1 MAEPAG
7 VLRDIALA
15 KRTEL
20 ASRFDGVSIDSL
32 RQRAQP
38 TARGLAKA
46 LAREGARF
54 ILEIKRAS
62 PSAGAIR
69 SGADPALLARG
80 YAEVADALSVL
91 TDRQFFSGSLDDLA
105 VARGEFDGPILAKDF
120 FIDPRQVAEARI
132 AGADAILV
140 MLSLLD
146 DAAAGAMIEEARRFG
161 MDALVEVHDE
171 PEMRRAASLGA
182 RLIGINNRD
191 LRDFSIDLG
200 TTERLSRIATDCVL
214 VSESGVSTRADVER
228 LAPFADAFLVGSSL
242 MRAAEPAQAARALM
256 FGRTKLCGLNCSGDV
271 DAARPASFAGFVFV
285 PGSPRQVTADEAAPL
300 AGHARESGMRPV
312 GVFRDASTGAVAGHA
327 RKSGMLPV
335 GVFRDSP
342 PGAVA
347 DVATLLNLHAV
358 QLHGREDREYV
369 RALRRELPEACE
381 IWTALGV
388 GREPLVSRGGDR
400 LLFDNA
406 EGGSGRP
413 FDWAE
418 IDGHAQLAQA
428 VIAGGIGPH
437 NARAARGLGAYAID
451 VGSAVDFRPGRK
463 SPEKIAAL
471 FQSLRHPSRERLSA
485 CA

>member
-200 TTERLSRIATDCVL
+200 TTERLSRIAPDCVL
-214 VSESGVSTRADVER
+214 VSESGVGTRADVER

-300 AGHARESGMRPV
+300 AGHAR
-312 GVFRDASTGAVAGHA
+312 
-327 RKSGMLPV
+327 KSGMLPV
-335 GVFRDSP
+335 GVFRDAP

-451 VGSAVDFRPGRK
+451 VGSGVDFRPGRK
-463 SPEKIAAL
+463 SPEKIATL
-471 FQSLRHPSRERLSA
+471 FESLRHPSRERLSA